1 MLKKYLAYSSVLAIF
16 SEAINYHFIIDLKLF
31 YLIVLFNSVL
41 FVGLNSFKL
50 NLKHF
55 YILLFLFTHGIAGVI
70 LVGYPIQSLASQLL
84 GISICSIFY
93 YNLVN
98 YFGVPYLFKIY
109 AQFAF
114 LVSVIGLIMYFSNIT
129 IWDANRLHSILN
141 EPSRFSIIMIPSLYY
156 FYKNKSYFKLLLIT
170 FCIILAQSSLG
181 YVGLILVLI
190 IANIKSGFFKKAL
203 KFLPLVFFLIIVLSK
218 NENFKLRYDETLESL
233 KVFETKEFERTVNT
247 SSYALLSN
255 AYIAINNFLDYPL
268 GTGLGSYETR
278 YDVYKKDLILP
289 YNIEVNKSD
298 ELNKADANSLFLRML
313 SDLGVFGIFLILSFF
328 YLYYLLLKK
337 KTSDFGI
344 IYGLLAYFLLKLIRQ
359 GHYFPQEFYFFMFLF
374 LFHIKELKQKAND
387 LIY

>member
-1 MLKKYLAYSSVLAIF
+1 M
-16 SEAINYHFIIDLKLF
+16 
-31 YLIVLFNSVL
+31 
-41 FVGLNSFKL
+41 
-50 NLKHF
+50 
-55 YILLFLFTHGIAGVI
+55 
-70 LVGYPIQSLASQLL
+70 
-84 GISICSIFY
+84 
-93 YNLVN
+93 
-98 YFGVPYLFKIY
+98 
-109 AQFAF
+109 
-114 LVSVIGLIMYFSNIT
+114 
-129 IWDANRLHSILN
+129 
-141 EPSRFSIIMIPSLYY
+141 
-156 FYKNKSYFKLLLIT
+156 
-170 FCIILAQSSLG
+170 
-181 YVGLILVLI
+181 
-190 IANIKSGFFKKAL
+190 
-203 KFLPLVFFLIIVLSK
+203 SK
-218 NENFKLRYDETLESL
+218 NENFKLRYDQTLESL
-233 KVFETKEFERTVNT
+233 KVFKTKEFERTVNS

-255 AYIAINNFLDYPL
+255 AYIAINNFLDHPL

-387 LIY
+387 LIYWNEGTPYFRRFFKSKRRG

>member
-93 YNLVN
+93 YNLVK

-129 IWDANRLHSILN
+129 IWDANRL
-141 EPSRFSIIMIPSLYY
+141 
-156 FYKNKSYFKLLLIT
+156 
-170 FCIILAQSSLG
+170 Q
-181 YVGLILVLI
+181 
-190 IANIKSGFFKKAL
+190 
-203 KFLPLVFFLIIVLSK
+203 
-218 NENFKLRYDETLESL
+218 
-233 KVFETKEFERTVNT
+233 
-247 SSYALLSN
+247 
-255 AYIAINNFLDYPL
+255 
-268 GTGLGSYETR
+268 
-278 YDVYKKDLILP
+278 
-289 YNIEVNKSD
+289 
-298 ELNKADANSLFLRML
+298 
-313 SDLGVFGIFLILSFF
+313 
-328 YLYYLLLKK
+328 
-337 KTSDFGI
+337 
-344 IYGLLAYFLLKLIRQ
+344 
-359 GHYFPQEFYFFMFLF
+359 
-374 LFHIKELKQKAND
+374 
-387 LIY
+387 